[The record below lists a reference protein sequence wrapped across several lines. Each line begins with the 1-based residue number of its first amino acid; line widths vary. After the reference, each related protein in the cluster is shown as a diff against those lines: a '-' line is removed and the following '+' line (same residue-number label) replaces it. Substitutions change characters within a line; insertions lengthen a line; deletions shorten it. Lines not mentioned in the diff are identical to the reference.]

1 MSITLQ
7 ETFDRFLLDLQ
18 NQDCA
23 EPESIRKSEQTF
35 QLFSEYLVYYSDL
48 FQPDDMEEEVS
59 SQAWE
64 ESLDSF
70 ITKLMQGEHQ
80 EDPALS
86 LDELPLERITGEYL
100 RDFIAWHLLREPSTN
115 SLMVQECTETLLSWL
130 QFIHKHHWVETKA
143 FEASNAILQDTLP
156 DAKRAAI
163 AAHLLLYHIRLG
175 GGVSPRLRGTRFSS
189 FKEGHA
195 RIAQIKTNELW
206 LSFDSEPDKLIGPIA
221 LPEAILQQLREG
233 DVIDIELGLRDEV
246 WNIVDIGPVY
256 PAIVYVPAEEMALP
270 DKLT

>member
-1 MSITLQ
+1 M
-7 ETFDRFLLDLQ
+7 
-18 NQDCA
+18 
-23 EPESIRKSEQTF
+23 
-35 QLFSEYLVYYSDL
+35 
-48 FQPDDMEEEVS
+48 
-59 SQAWE
+59 
-64 ESLDSF
+64 
-70 ITKLMQGEHQ
+70 
-80 EDPALS
+80 
-86 LDELPLERITGEYL
+86 
-100 RDFIAWHLLREPSTN
+100 
-115 SLMVQECTETLLSWL
+115 
-130 QFIHKHHWVETKA
+130 
-143 FEASNAILQDTLP
+143 QDTLP

-206 LSFDSEPDKLIGPIA
+206 LSFDSEPEKLIGPIM

-233 DVIDIELGLRDEV
+233 DVIDIELGLRDDV